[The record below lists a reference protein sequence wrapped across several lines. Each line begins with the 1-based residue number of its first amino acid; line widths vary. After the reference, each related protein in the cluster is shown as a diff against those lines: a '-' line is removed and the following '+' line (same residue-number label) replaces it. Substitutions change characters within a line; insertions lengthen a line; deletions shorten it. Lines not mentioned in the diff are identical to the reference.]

1 MTRQTWTAAV
11 SALIFVIAAAI
22 VAMTPVPF
30 VTYSPGAT
38 YDVLQPGD
46 RDPIEIEGVSSYPA
60 TGSLLISTTAVTR
73 PDTPV
78 SLPEVLYAHVAPDR
92 EVFPR
97 DAVYA
102 AGSTSAEIRTRDVQ
116 ALATSQADAS
126 AAALRSAGFDVRQ
139 VPMVQSVAQTGP
151 AVDKLFPGDFVLA
164 VDGTPTTTVTAVRTE
179 IEKRSIGE
187 AVTFTVLRTLPDG
200 RRETLAVPVDTIASK
215 TQGDLPVWGGNLVM
229 GYSYDARIKFNLDPA
244 LGGPSNGLILALG
257 VYDRLAPD
265 HVVNGRVVSGTG
277 IIDGAGNVAAVGGIR
292 EKLVGAERARAEVF
306 FVPSANCGDL
316 VGVTSTARIVSV
328 STLDDAIE
336 ALDALADPAT
346 EGLVKGC
353 S

>member
-38 YDVLQPGD
+38 HDLFARGD
-46 RDPIEIEGVSSYPA
+46 RAPIEVAGAPSFPA
-60 TGSLLISTTAVTR
+60 TGSLLVATTTVTR
-73 PDTPV
+73 PDAPV

-102 AGSTSAEIRTRDVQ
+102 AGSTSAEIRNREVQ
-116 ALATSQADAS
+116 QLATSQSDAA
-126 AAALRSAGFDVRQ
+126 AAALRSAGFVVRQ

-151 AVDKLFPGDFVLA
+151 AVDKLFPGDFVMA
-164 VDGTPTTTVTAVRTE
+164 VDGVPTPTVAAVRAE

-187 AVTFTVLRTLPDG
+187 SVTFTVQRDMPDG
-200 RRETLAVPVDTIASK
+200 RRETLAVPVDTTASK
-215 TQGDLPVWGGNLVM
+215 TQANLPVWGGNMVM
-229 GYSYDARIKFNLDPA
+229 GYAHDPRITFTLDPT
-244 LGGPSNGLILALG
+244 LGGPTNGLILALG
-257 VYDRLAPD
+257 VFDRVTSD
-265 HVVNGRVVSGTG
+265 NVVGGRIVSGTG
-277 IIDGAGNVAAVGGIR
+277 IIDGAGNVSPVGGVR

-306 FVPSANCGDL
+306 FVPSGNCGDL
-316 VGVTSTARIVSV
+316 VGVTSSARIVSV
-328 STLDDAIE
+328 STLDDAIS

-346 EGLVKGC
+346 QALVKGC

>member
-11 SALIFVIAAAI
+11 SALIFVVAAAI

-38 YDVLQPGD
+38 FDVLQASD
-46 RDPIEIEGVSSYPA
+46 RPPIEIEGVQSFPA
-60 TGSLLISTTAVTR
+60 TGNLLIATTAITR

-78 SLPEVLYAHVAPDR
+78 SLPEVLYAYAAPDR

-102 AGSTSAEIRTRDVQ
+102 AGSTSAEIRTREVQ

-164 VDGTPTTTVTAVRTE
+164 VDGVSTPNVVAARAE

-200 RRETLAVPVDTIASK
+200 RRETIAVPVDTIASK
-215 TQGDLPVWGGNLVM
+215 TQGNLPVWGGNLVM

-257 VYDRLAPD
+257 VFDRLASD
-265 HVVNGRVVSGTG
+265 NVINGRVVSGTG
-277 IIDGAGNVAAVGGIR
+277 IIDGAGNVAAVGGVR
-292 EKLVGAERARAEVF
+292 EKLVGAERAGAEIF

-316 VGVTSTARIVSV
+316 AGVTSPARIVSV
-328 STLDDAIE
+328 STLDDAIG

-346 EGLVKGC
+346 QGLVKGC